1 LILTINSQE
10 LTVHVRIMLHLNLP
24 VLIN

>member
-10 LTVHVRIMLHLNLP
+10 LTVQKSNYFTLKIYP
-24 VLIN
+24 F